1 MIGENFFEKKRE
13 WSKIKDKIVAYYLK
27 PYAAK
32 ILQNQKPLKII
43 DCFAG
48 KGKFDDGEK
57 GSPLIIAD
65 TIQEIIS
72 NTNTEAYKNRQ
83 IEACFIEKKYFKEL
97 KINTTEVS

>member
-57 GSPLIIAD
+57 GSPKIIASLRE
-65 TIQEIIS
+65 TIMI
-72 NTNTEAYKNRQ
+72 YG
-83 IEACFIEKKYFKEL
+83 
-97 KINTTEVS
+97 